1 MRVLAGA
8 VISDGVG
15 SSARDSRGPV
25 WAEVVPEAARGSAEA
40 TRTLLRAVAPR
51 VLGAVRRVLGFGPLA
66 ADAEDVTQETL
77 LALVKALPT
86 LREPNRVV
94 AFASRSAVRNALR
107 HRRRAE
113 NLVKTVTIDHAEALT
128 DSGRDPDAR
137 LVARQ
142 RSSLLLSLLDEL
154 PDAQSEALALRVCLG
169 HTLEEVADI
178 MQCPVNTVRSRVRLG
193 REALASKLEKRA
205 AARDLLE
212 VDGG

>member
-1 MRVLAGA
+1 MRMLAGA
-8 VISDGVG
+8 VISSGVG
-15 SSARDSRGPV
+15 NSAREAKPPV
-25 WAEVVPEAARGSAEA
+25 WAEVVPDAVGGSAEA
-40 TRTLLRAVAPR
+40 TRTLLRAIGPR

-77 LALVKALPT
+77 LAVVKALPT

-113 NLVKTVTIDHAEALT
+113 NLAKTVTIDHAEALT
-128 DSGRDPDAR
+128 DSGRDLDAR
-137 LVARQ
+137 LVAQQ
-142 RSSLLLSLLDEL
+142 RAALLLSLLDEL

-193 REALASKLEKRA
+193 REALAGKLQKRA